1 MKKYFLFVILN
12 SYLASS
18 LVYADSIQ
26 KILFSNLPTAVQ
38 TTTLK
43 RFKLEN
49 IDAVTLIKDNKGKRY
64 KVTGDLDGIL
74 QTIQLEGNGTVIS
87 IQQKWSPDQEIN
99 CEDVSSPA
107 QDDPQAYYFQVEGL
121 IQANP
126 IKRCRP
132 GK

>member
-49 IDAVTLIKDNKGKRY
+49 IDAVTLIKDNKGEQYQKLGRKRPSLT
-64 KVTGDLDGIL
+64 K
-74 QTIQLEGNGTVIS
+74 
-87 IQQKWSPDQEIN
+87 PR
-99 CEDVSSPA
+99 
-107 QDDPQAYYFQVEGL
+107 L
-121 IQANP
+121 I
-126 IKRCRP
+126 
-132 GK
+132 